1 MRTSVKQSDGNRE
14 NAYLP
19 YGRQSI
25 DEADIKAVTDVL
37 RSGWLTTGPKVE
49 EFERKGAGLAGTRHA
64 VAVNSGTAALHA
76 AVHAVGIKPGD
87 EVILSS
93 MTFAATGNVIVHSGG
108 VPVFAD
114 VDPDTLNMDPE
125 SVENKITPKTRA
137 VIAVDYAGQMCDYR
151 RLGEL
156 VRKRNLSL
164 IADACHSFGGSL
176 DGEPSGSW
184 ADISVFSF
192 HPVKN
197 ITTGEGGMVVTDNA
211 DFAGKA
217 KRFRNH
223 GISMDAAQRE
233 RADSWYYEIEEPG
246 YNYRIT
252 DIQCALGIS
261 QFDKMPGWIEQ
272 RNRLAGLYDRFME
285 GMDEVEPLGKTP
297 GVKHA
302 YHLYVI
308 RLNVENHKKRR
319 AELFQKMRQAGIGV
333 NVHYVPVHY
342 HPFYR
347 KTFHTGE
354 GMCPAAEDA
363 YERILTLPM
372 FPGMEEKDV
381 QRVCAV
387 LKRFLGE

>member
-1 MRTSVKQSDGNRE
+1 MTEKCEKGRND
-14 NAYLP
+14 YLP

-49 EFERKGAGLAGTRHA
+49 EFECKGAGMAGTRYA

-87 EVILSS
+87 EVILSP

-108 VPVFAD
+108 IPVFAD
-114 VDPDTLNMDPE
+114 VDPGTLNIDPAG
-125 SVENKITPKTRA
+125 VEKKITPKTRA

-151 RLGEL
+151 RLGEIAGN
-156 VRKRNLSL
+156 RGIAL

-192 HPVKN
+192 HPEQN
-197 ITTGEGGMVVTDNA
+197 ITTSQGWMVVTDHV
-211 DFAGKA
+211 DFARKA

-261 QFDKMPGWIEQ
+261 QLDRMPEWIDQ
-272 RNRLAGLYDRFME
+272 RNRLAGLYDRFLE
-285 GMDEVEPLGKTP
+285 GMDGVKPLEKTP

-302 YHLYVI
+302 YHLYVV
-308 RLNVENHKKRR
+308 RLKVENHKKRR
-319 AELFQKMRQAGIGV
+319 AEIFQKMRQAGIGV

-347 KTFHTGE
+347 KAFHTGE

-372 FPGMEEKDV
+372 FPGMEDKDV
-381 QRVCAV
+381 RRVCTALEGF
-387 LKRFLGE
+387 LKE

>member
-1 MRTSVKQSDGNRE
+1 MTEKDTMSERYDM
-14 NAYLP
+14 P
-19 YGRQSI
+19 YGRQNI
-25 DEADIKAVTDVL
+25 DEDDIRAVTDVL

-49 EFERKGAGLAGTRHA
+49 EFERKGSGLAGTRHA

-87 EVILSS
+87 EVILSP

-114 VDPDTLNMDPE
+114 VDPDTLNIDPE
-125 SVENKITPKTRA
+125 CVENKITPKTRA

-151 RLGEL
+151 RLKEIA
-156 VRKRNLSL
+156 RKRNLSL
-164 IADACHSFGGSL
+164 IADACHSFGGSM
-176 DGEPSGSW
+176 DGAPSGSC

-197 ITTGEGGMVVTDNA
+197 ITTGEGGMAVTDNA
-211 DFAGKA
+211 GFAERI

-223 GISMDAAQRE
+223 GISMDASRRE
-233 RADSWYYEIEEPG
+233 LADSWYYEIEEPG

-261 QFDKMPGWIEQ
+261 QLEKISGWIDE
-272 RNRLAGLYDRFME
+272 RNRLAELYDGCLE
-285 GMDEVEPLGKTP
+285 GVDKVKPLARTP

-302 YHLYVI
+302 YHLYVVRLTMEDCREI
-308 RLNVENHKKRR
+308 RPEIFR
-319 AELFQKMRQAGIGV
+319 KMRRAGIGV
-333 NVHYVPVHY
+333 NVHYIPVHY

-347 KTFHTGE
+347 KTFHTRE

-372 FPGMEEKDV
+372 FPGMQEKDV
-381 QRVCAV
+381 QRVCAA
-387 LKRFLGE
+387 LKEFVGK